1 MVFKRKSGFDCP
13 WSYQQMIS
21 VLVFFCD
28 LIVFLVLVFPG
39 LDEEPTRLKSTFTL
53 ISYGTLL
60 IFTCILTLSNSD
72 DSTVKNYL
80 SSNDIKY
87 LLNSFKYHLE
97 ETTTRRCSVCIAPVS
112 SSLTKHCLKC
122 NKCIFK
128 FDHHCKF
135 VNNCIGGKNY
145 WIFISCVSILE
156 IHEALMIALKLEFV
170 IKFFK
175 QINWTFIFIFLSI
188 LKSLLVFAFNLY
200 LISFHIFL
208 KANHLSTFDYIMGK
222 RKLGSSVSPGR
233 NLSETNLH
241 S

>member
-13 WSYQQMIS
+13 WSFQQMIS
-21 VLVFFCD
+21 VLIFLYD
-28 LIVFLVLVFPG
+28 LIVFLILVFPE
-39 LDEEPTRLKSTFTL
+39 LDEEQTRIKSTFSL
-53 ISYGTLL
+53 ISYGTLF
-60 IFTCILTLSNSD
+60 IFTCILTLSRSD
-72 DSTVKNYL
+72 DPVVKNYL
-80 SSNDIKY
+80 SSNDTKY
-87 LLNSFKYHLE
+87 LINSFKDQLE

-156 IHEALMIALKLEFV
+156 IHETLMIALKLEFI
-170 IKFFK
+170 IKVFTK
-175 QINWTFIFIFLSI
+175 INWTFIFIFLSI
-188 LKSLLVFAFNLY
+188 FKSILVFAFNLY
-200 LISFHIFL
+200 LIGFHIFL
-208 KANHLSTFDYIMGK
+208 KANHISTYDYIIGK
-222 RKLGSSVSPGR
+222 RKFESSVSPGR
-233 NLSETNLH
+233 NQSETNLN